1 METPIATDSLVMGSL
16 PVRHARYRPHHTAV
30 VIASRGPDEREVRLN
45 WREFNVYVNRCA
57 NALAALGAT
66 RGERVATVLANSL
79 ELVATYW
86 ACAKLG
92 AVVVP
97 LSPLLTAPG
106 LASLVADASPRVI
119 IGSGDQ
125 RAMLDE
131 VRGRTPAGAAPV
143 WALQDAAP
151 DDEAAGYRAY
161 GTLIADASE
170 AEPGVRV
177 DPGDLWTLMYT
188 SGTTGAPKG
197 IQHTHFIRAMYA
209 ARASSWRMAPESVV
223 LHSGSIVF
231 NGAMTTMLPAFM
243 LGATFVVERAF
254 DPDAVIATI
263 ERERVT
269 HTMLVPSQ
277 IIAILNAQ
285 RFDPARLVSLEMILS
300 LGAPLHQEVKDRLN
314 ELLPGRFY
322 ELYGLTEGFITV
334 LDRDDA
340 LRKSG
345 SVGVPPPFYE
355 MRIVGDDGRDL
366 PAGAVGEIV
375 GRGPITMPG
384 YYNRP
389 EETEQALRDGWLHTG
404 DLGYVDDDGF
414 LYLVDRKKDM
424 IDSGGVKVYPK
435 DIEEVAARHPAI
447 LEVAVFGI
455 PHDKWG
461 ETPVAAVVLRK
472 RDSAGPDELR
482 DWINA
487 RVAAKYQRVDRVLV
501 LDSFPRNAAG
511 KTLKRELR
519 APFWAGRATGIHAL
533 KQSGPW

>member
-1 METPIATDSLVMGSL
+1 
-16 PVRHARYRPHHTAV
+16 
-30 VIASRGPDEREVRLN
+30 
-45 WREFNVYVNRCA
+45 
-57 NALAALGAT
+57 
-66 RGERVATVLANSL
+66 
-79 ELVATYW
+79 
-86 ACAKLG
+86 
-92 AVVVP
+92 
-97 LSPLLTAPG
+97 
-106 LASLVADASPRVI
+106 
-119 IGSGDQ
+119 
-125 RAMLDE
+125 
-131 VRGRTPAGAAPV
+131 V
-143 WALQDAAP
+143 WVLQDAAP
-151 DDEAAGYRAY
+151 DDAAAGYRAY
-161 GTLIADASE
+161 GTLIADASD

-177 DPGDLWTLMYT
+177 EPGDLWTLMYT

-243 LGATFVVERAF
+243 LGATFVVERGF
-254 DPDAVIATI
+254 DPDAVIATV

-277 IIAILNAQ
+277 IIAILNAKG
-285 RFDPARLVSLEMILS
+285 FDPARLTSLEMILS
-300 LGAPLHQEVKDRLN
+300 LGAPLHEEIKDRLN
-314 ELLPGRFY
+314 ELLPRRFY

-389 EETEQALRDGWLHTG
+389 EETKQALRDGWLHTG

-455 PHDKWG
+455 PHAKWG

-472 RDSAGPDELR
+472 KDGAGPDELR
-482 DWINA
+482 EWINA
-487 RVAAKYQRVDRVLV
+487 RVAAKYQRVERVLV
-501 LDSFPRNAAG
+501 LDSFPRNVAG

-519 APFWAGRATGIHAL
+519 APFWEGRAKGV
-533 KQSGPW
+533 